1 MDLVKTLARVCI
13 QRYVDAMP
21 KTPTRSIRIPDDE
34 WQAALEAT
42 KAKGETV
49 SNVVREALRR
59 FVASAILTAMLV
71 IGAMSGT
78 RPGEFTLFGGVC
90 KSVAV
95 CERNADIGPA
105 VDAMIA
111 EQVATFG
118 PTCVAPAT
126 FKGIPARVLIRNAHM
141 TDGDTGV
148 VRAVT
153 LDTALAGAKIGKVF
167 VLKACA

>member
-1 MDLVKTLARVCI
+1 VCI